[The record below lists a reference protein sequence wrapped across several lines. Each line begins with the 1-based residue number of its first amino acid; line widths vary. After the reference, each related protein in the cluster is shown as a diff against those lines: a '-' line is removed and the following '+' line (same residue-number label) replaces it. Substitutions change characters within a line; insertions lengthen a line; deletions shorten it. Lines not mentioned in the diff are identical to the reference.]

1 MKRALAGLVLG
12 CAAVAAW
19 AQSVYPAKPIRL
31 IVAFPA
37 GGGSDVLA
45 RALAQQM
52 TEPLGQPVVIDNR
65 PGAAGIIG
73 TELAAKAPA
82 DGYTLLVGSSAAL
95 AINPHLHR
103 KLPYDPIASFTPV
116 GLFAAHAYAISVHPS
131 VPATSMRELIGLARA
146 KPGNLNFGSAGYG
159 SSAHLA
165 TELFMMMSGVR
176 LTHVPYKGQAQSLIG
191 LMGGEI
197 DVLWDAVITT
207 LPHVKNARLRP
218 LAVSQA
224 KRSLLLPQLPTVSE
238 SGVPNYEAGN
248 WFGIFAPA
256 GLARAAVA
264 KLNAAINQSM
274 TAAQPKE
281 QLVGQGA
288 EPLTGTPEDLD
299 ALLRRD
305 LAKFAKIVKASGV
318 KVE

>member
-1 MKRALAGLVLG
+1 MKRWLAGLVLG
-12 CAAVAAW
+12 CAAATVC
-19 AQSVYPAKPIRL
+19 AQTAYPVKPVRL

-52 TEPLGQPVVIDNR
+52 GEPLGQTVVIDNR

-73 TELAAKAPA
+73 TELAAKAPP
-82 DGYTLLVGSSAAL
+82 DGYTLLVGSSSAL
-95 AINPHLHR
+95 TINPHIHR
-103 KLPYDPIASFTPV
+103 KLPYDPIGS
-116 GLFAAHAYAISVHPS
+116 FAAVGMFASHSYVISVHPS
-131 VPATSMRELIGLARA
+131 VPAKSMKELIGIARA

-176 LTHVPYKGQAQSLIG
+176 MSHIPYKGQAQSLIG

-197 DVLWDAVITT
+197 DILWDAVITT
-207 LPHVKNARLRP
+207 LPHVKSGRLRP
-218 LAVSQA
+218 LAVSKV
-224 KRSLLLPQLPTVSE
+224 KRSSLLPQLPTVSE
-238 SGVPNYEAGN
+238 SGVPNYEASN

-256 GLARAAVA
+256 GLAKPIVG
-264 KLNAAINQSM
+264 KLNTSINQSM
-274 TAAQPKE
+274 TASQLKE
-281 QLVGQGA
+281 QLFSQGA

-299 ALLRRD
+299 ALLKRD
-305 LAKFAKIVKASGV
+305 LAKFAKIIKESGA